1 MTRNGYD
8 KARAILLVPMLR
20 SIMQEIVERT
30 AAIET
35 LEAQLETLSEPRYR
49 RTHSED
55 RLAVQA
61 ALATHRRELRRAN
74 QELPRIGCARDD
86 DHPARILIRGESGDL
101 QEGFAWNAFDESL
114 LELSVQTTG

>member
-1 MTRNGYD
+1 MTRNVYD
-8 KARAILLVPMLR
+8 KARATRLVPILR

-30 AAIET
+30 TAIED
-35 LEAQLETLSEPRYR
+35 LEAQLDAHSEPPR
-49 RTHSED
+49 RRSGADE

-86 DHPARILIRGESGDL
+86 DHPARILIPGESGDIHD
-101 QEGFAWNAFDESL
+101 GFAWNAADESL
-114 LELSVQTTG
+114 LELSVQTVS

>member
-1 MTRNGYD
+1 
-8 KARAILLVPMLR
+8 MLR

-35 LEAQLETLSEPRYR
+35 LEAQLETLSGPQFL

-86 DHPARILIRGESGDL
+86 DHPARILIRGESGDMND
-101 QEGFAWNAFDESL
+101 GFAWNAFDESL
-114 LELSVQTTG
+114 HELSVQTTA